1 MLPTPRLLFLVLLA
15 APLIAGTA
23 FAPWLSWAV
32 AIYLILV
39 GGVVISDM
47 LLSPDPKD
55 IEVERL
61 CEKRLSLG
69 VANLVT
75 ILITNASAR
84 VLRFEL
90 RDEYPV
96 EIPVDTDRLSGVAE
110 PFGVCEVRY
119 HLRPQRRGDYHFGD
133 IVMRYDGVLGCHR
146 RQVRFAAARTVQV
159 CPNLLAARKYDLL
172 IRRGQLRTIGLR
184 SIRQLGKGGEF
195 EHLREY
201 TPDDEYRRINWKAT
215 ARRGKP
221 IVAEI
226 EAERSQQIICV
237 IDAGRLMATP
247 VADPLQPD
255 DPGLTRL
262 DYVVNTALMLSYVVI
277 GKGDQA
283 GMLTFAGT
291 VENFIPPRKGKAQ
304 FQRLL
309 EALYNVQAQL
319 VEADIAA
326 ALAYLDQ
333 RQSRRALIVI
343 FTDITNPAAVQP
355 LIGLLQRLARHH
367 LPLCVTISDPNIVNV
382 AGRPVTDSHGLFRRL
397 VAEQLAN
404 ERRALLDQIQ
414 RSGALTLDVP
424 ATSLTVAVV
433 NTYLRLKEEARL

>member
-23 FAPWLSWAV
+23 FAPWLSWA
-32 AIYLILV
+32 ALIYLILV
-39 GGVVISDM
+39 GGVVVSDI

-69 VANLVT
+69 TANLVT
-75 ILITNASAR
+75 ILITNVSAR
-84 VLRFEL
+84 VLRFDL

-96 EIPVDTDRLSGVAE
+96 AIPVDTDRLSGVVE
-110 PFGVCEVRY
+110 PFGLCEVRY
-119 HLRPQRRGDYHFGD
+119 HLHPQRRGDYQFGD

-146 RQVRFAAARTVQV
+146 RQVRFAAARTVPV
-159 CPNLLAARKYDLL
+159 YPNLLAARKYDRL
-172 IRRGQLRTIGLR
+172 IRRGQLCTIGLR

-247 VADPLQPD
+247 VADPIQPD

-262 DYVVNTALMLSYVVI
+262 DYVVSTALMLSYVVI
-277 GKGDQA
+277 GKGEQA

-291 VENFIPPRKGKAQ
+291 VENFIPPRKGKVQ

-309 EALYNVQAQL
+309 EALYNVQVQP

-343 FTDITNPAAVQP
+343 FTEQP

-367 LPLCVTISDPNIVNV
+367 LPLCVTISDPHIVNV
-382 AGRPVTDSHGLFRRL
+382 AGRPVTDSHGLFRCL
-397 VAEQLAN
+397 VAEQLTN

-424 ATSLTVAVV
+424 TTSLTVAMV